1 MDYSFIIRRALHNQE
16 DALAIKQVMD
26 DAFTKY
32 MEDTG
37 LHGTMEALE
46 EHTNDILSDIDSK
59 YVYLAFVDGIPVGSI
74 RVSIDETSGTAYIS
88 RFGVCRGYQNIG
100 IGKSFMNL
108 IDKLLISKGIH
119 TAMLHTAS
127 KYKEL
132 VRFYYGCGFYI
143 KSTSEDRGYIRA
155 LFLKEYEAVRRTNR
169 FG

>member
-1 MDYSFIIRRALHNQE
+1 MDYSFIIRRALPNGE
-16 DALAIKQVMD
+16 DAVAVKQVMD

-46 EHTNDILSDIDSK
+46 EHPDDILRDIHCK
-59 YVYLAFVDGIPVGSI
+59 YVYLAFVDGVPVGSI
-74 RVSIDETSGTAYIS
+74 RVALNESAKSAYIS

-108 IDKLLISKGIH
+108 VDKLLISKGIRQ
-119 TAMLHTAS
+119 AMLHTAS
-127 KYKEL
+127 RYKEL

-143 KSTSEDRGYIRA
+143 KETSEDRGYIRA
-155 LFLKEYEAVRRTNR
+155 LFLKDY
-169 FG
+169 

>member
-1 MDYSFIIRRALHNQE
+1 MDYSFIIRRATHCQE
-16 DALAIKQVMD
+16 DALAVKQVMD
-26 DAFTKY
+26 DSFKKY

-37 LHGTMEALE
+37 LKRTMEALTE
-46 EHTNDILSDIDSK
+46 DVSQIMDDIESK
-59 YVYLAFVDGIPVGSI
+59 HVYLAFVAGVPVGSI
-74 RVSIDETSGTAYIS
+74 RVKVNAQEGTAYIS

-108 IDKLLISKGIH
+108 IDKLMVSKGIH

-143 KSTSEDRGYIRA
+143 KSTSEDRGYVRA
-155 LFLKEYEAVRRTNR
+155 LFVKEYR
-169 FG
+169 

>member
-1 MDYSFIIRRALHNQE
+1 MDYSFIIRRATHCQD
-16 DALAIKQVMD
+16 DALAVKKVMD
-26 DAFTKY
+26 DSFKKY

-37 LHGTMEALE
+37 LKRTMEALTE
-46 EHTNDILSDIDSK
+46 DVSQIMDDIDNK
-59 YVYLAFVDGIPVGSI
+59 HVYIAFVDGVPVGSI
-74 RVSIDETSGTAYIS
+74 RVEVNAPERTAYIS

-108 IDKLLISKGIH
+108 IDKLMVSKGVH

-143 KSTSEDRGYIRA
+143 KSTSEDRGYVRA
-155 LFLKEYEAVRRTNR
+155 LFVKEY
-169 FG
+169 

>member
-1 MDYSFIIRRALHNQE
+1 MDYSFIIRRAKHSE
-16 DALAIKQVMD
+16 DDALAVKQVMD
-26 DAFTKY
+26 DSFKKY

-37 LHGTMEALE
+37 LKRTMEALTE
-46 EHTNDILSDIDSK
+46 DVSQIMADIDSK
-59 YVYLAFVDGIPVGSI
+59 HVYLAFVDGVPVGSI
-74 RVSIDETSGTAYIS
+74 RVDVNTEEGTAYIS

-108 IDKLLISKGIH
+108 IDKLMVSKGIH

-143 KSTSEDRGYIRA
+143 KSTSEERGYVRA
-155 LFLKEYEAVRRTNR
+155 LFVKEY
-169 FG
+169 